1 MDGVQILSGKRC
13 ELTNKWIQGHCRA
26 ATRCKELNLPK
37 IIERVRVRAAE
48 RAEQALSNPD
58 AAGDDDEG
66 EGGAGDGGA
75 AERAKALAEAEAKAA
90 AEKLKREQA
99 EKKKRAEAEEKKR
112 AEAER
117 SERDRQAK
125 EAEQAAAAKAEA
137 EARAAAAAEAKRKS
151 AAAEAKKAEEARAAE
166 AARAAAATTETGEG
180 GEGGDDGTAVVNSY
194 TYPPLRPS
202 SKPIPLPPPET
213 GEDYVAAT
221 MRLVRALVN
230 KPPLKDKLVQRPPFR
245 FLCDIFFAI
254 EEKTGW
260 PAGLFTEQDRDKDNK
275 LDQKGRLLFL
285 QKVIETVQACNNCS
299 PSLVGFV
306 SPKSIAA
313 GRDCDRTN
321 LLVQEFVKAAASG
334 ISAKDTLAR
343 ADAIRRGVPPDQ
355 LDAPTEKPVAL
366 PAPKPAPA
374 EKKIER
380 PAPKVDE
387 APRKKIE
394 DPVVAPPIV
403 QPPPPVQ
410 PVEPEGETD
419 DVESGLAR
427 LQTKNA
433 AGLSRLKTSRRAPPK
448 LKDANLVDEKKEVK
462 SAQPKNLIME
472 GGEANDDSDHSDE
485 DVKKDK
491 NDGLGEDNGSRA
503 GDLAQGKLMSDLL
516 KMAGQGEK
524 EKDDAKGE
532 NGFAF
537 KRLPSA
543 RPENRTAGLFSSEQ
557 IKLLQAQIQAIS
569 ASANPLGKC
578 IDYIFEDVDKLKIFA
593 SCSSVC

>member
-1 MDGVQILSGKRC
+1 M
-13 ELTNKWIQGHCRA
+13 
-26 ATRCKELNLPK
+26 
-37 IIERVRVRAAE
+37 
-48 RAEQALSNPD
+48 
-58 AAGDDDEG
+58 
-66 EGGAGDGGA
+66 
-75 AERAKALAEAEAKAA
+75 
-90 AEKLKREQA
+90 
-99 EKKKRAEAEEKKR
+99 
-112 AEAER
+112 
-117 SERDRQAK
+117 
-125 EAEQAAAAKAEA
+125 
-137 EARAAAAAEAKRKS
+137 
-151 AAAEAKKAEEARAAE
+151 
-166 AARAAAATTETGEG
+166 
-180 GEGGDDGTAVVNSY
+180 
-194 TYPPLRPS
+194 
-202 SKPIPLPPPET
+202 
-213 GEDYVAAT
+213 
-221 MRLVRALVN
+221 
-230 KPPLKDKLVQRPPFR
+230 
-245 FLCDIFFAI
+245 
-254 EEKTGW
+254 
-260 PAGLFTEQDRDKDNK
+260 
-275 LDQKGRLLFL
+275 
-285 QKVIETVQACNNCS
+285 
-299 PSLVGFV
+299 
-306 SPKSIAA
+306 
-313 GRDCDRTN
+313 
-321 LLVQEFVKAAASG
+321 
-334 ISAKDTLAR
+334 
-343 ADAIRRGVPPDQ
+343 
-355 LDAPTEKPVAL
+355 
-366 PAPKPAPA
+366 
-374 EKKIER
+374 
-380 PAPKVDE
+380 
-387 APRKKIE
+387 
-394 DPVVAPPIV
+394 APPIV

-578 IDYIFEDVDKLKIFA
+578 IDYIFEDVDQMQAEHAKWSRDFAKNKALFEVEKLKTKGLLEPLERQLADSIQQTEEQEA
-593 SCSSVC
+593 KILSLRADILKNQLELEKLLDRKSTIDAPMTNP